1 MPPPN
6 AVTRHQITATHH
18 PSSIIHHP
26 IHQPPISGY
35 EIRDSTLTKIHMP
48 QWARAFIKPAI
59 QPIDRIPAGYYGS
72 DSGNEDMPDELLRE
86 LQMTK
91 KSMFGT
97 DIPIDEELRQS
108 AINAENAFVEAMLE
122 QTSQF
127 KQLKSELGSDRA
139 VEMFMGRIQEADAQ
153 RDETSQNVKDDPS
166 WDQDFV
172 EKIKKS
178 QIQGIIS
185 DEDTTSWQ

>member
-1 MPPPN
+1 M
-6 AVTRHQITATHH
+6 VCITFFILVSLFRAH
-18 PSSIIHHP
+18 
-26 IHQPPISGY
+26 
-35 EIRDSTLTKIHMP
+35 
-48 QWARAFIKPAI
+48 AFIKPAI

>member
-1 MPPPN
+1 
-6 AVTRHQITATHH
+6 
-18 PSSIIHHP
+18 
-26 IHQPPISGY
+26 
-35 EIRDSTLTKIHMP
+35 
-48 QWARAFIKPAI
+48 
-59 QPIDRIPAGYYGS
+59 
-72 DSGNEDMPDELLRE
+72 
-86 LQMTK
+86 
-91 KSMFGT
+91 MFGT

-108 AINAENAFVEAMLE
+108 AINAENAFLEAMLE

-172 EKIKKS
+172 EKIKKQ